1 MKITKIL
8 LALIFTG
15 FAAQA
20 QHPFTLNGQL
30 AADKQG
36 IIFLDYFSRDKYV
49 LDSAVVKD
57 GKFSFKGTIGDP
69 VYATLNLNPYKGNF
83 TPEKAA
89 EADFIKFFLEGQT
102 VVKSSSG
109 VKDAMIKGGRSQDD
123 YLKRNEFY
131 KPLNEQLAP
140 LSAQMRQLYLDK
152 NTDAMK
158 PLQAQIAE
166 LSRKGQRIDSAF
178 IKQHPDSYVAFDIWR
193 SKHKGFAKAE
203 WRSEFERFSP
213 AIQSTEEGKAMKAK
227 IMQAAKLTPGN
238 VAPDFTLKTL
248 SGKEVIL
255 SSLRGKN
262 VVVCFWYSSFANFN
276 TFSLYMRRAEK
287 RLKEKNTVF
296 VGINYDDITTA
307 QNVIAENFPDWIN
320 LTEAGP
326 NGIGDGIQKVA
337 RSYGVYSGNNLPAAF
352 LIGPDGKFLSER
364 LVLNDTELGLKLE
377 KLVK

>member
-8 LALIFTG
+8 FALIFTS
-15 FAAQA
+15 FAAKA

-30 AADKQG
+30 APDKQG
-36 IIFLDYFSRDKYV
+36 MIFLDYYSRDKYV

-102 VVKSSSG
+102 VVKSKTG
-109 VKDAMIKGGRSQDD
+109 VKDATIKGGPSQDD
-123 YLKRNEFY
+123 YSKRNEFY
-131 KPLNEQLAP
+131 IPLNEQLAP
-140 LSAQMRQLYLDK
+140 LSAQMRQLYVDK

-166 LSRKGQRIDSAF
+166 LSRKGQQIDSAF

-213 AIQSTEEGKAMKAK
+213 AIQNTEEGKAMKAK

-238 VAPDFTLKTL
+238 MAPDFNLKDLT
-248 SGKEVIL
+248 GKEISL
-255 SSLRGKN
+255 RSLRGKN

-287 RLKEKNTVF
+287 RLKDKNTVF
-296 VGINYDDITTA
+296 VGINYDDSTTA

-320 LTEAGP
+320 LSEAGP
-326 NGIGDGIQKVA
+326 NGIGDGIGKVA